1 MKIGLTAGADPKARH
16 AALLDARAA
25 ALAARGAEREEAVET
40 VAYLVCACG
49 AERYGLP
56 LAAVAGVTPE
66 PTCIGLPGAPPALKG
81 ITAVAGAIVSVLDL
95 AACLGLDR
103 AGKDDVGQ
111 DVGQDGG
118 HVVRL
123 RAQEPP
129 IALAVDRVLGIA
141 RIDVALARPANQPVN
156 QPEGLGRG
164 PLSGYAPPGSD
175 RTGDI
180 REGFSLVDLPALLA
194 RFST

>member
-16 AALLDARAA
+16 AALLDARAV
-25 ALAARGAEREEAVET
+25 ALAARGAEQEKTVET

-49 AERYGLP
+49 RERYGLP
-56 LAAVAGVTPE
+56 LAAVAGVAPE
-66 PTCIGLPGAPPALKG
+66 RPCTGLPGAPPALKG

-103 AGKDDVGQ
+103 AGEE
-111 DVGQDGG
+111 DGG

-129 IALAVDRVLGIA
+129 IALSVDRVIGIA
-141 RIDVALARPANQPVN
+141 RIDVALAQPMN
-156 QPEGLGRG
+156 QPESLGRG

-180 REGFSLVDLPALLA
+180 HEGFSLVDLPALLA

>member
-66 PTCIGLPGAPPALKG
+66 PTCTGLPGAPPALKG
-81 ITAVAGAIVSVLDL
+81 ITAVAGAIISVLDL

-103 AGKDDVGQ
+103 AGKDDG
-111 DVGQDGG
+111 GQDGG

-141 RIDVALARPANQPVN
+141 RIDVALARPANQP
-156 QPEGLGRG
+156 EGLGRG

-180 REGFSLVDLPALLA
+180 HEGFSLVDLPALLA

>member
-56 LAAVAGVTPE
+56 LAAVEGVTPE
-66 PTCIGLPGAPPALKG
+66 PTCTGLPGAPPALKG

-111 DVGQDGG
+111 DGG

-129 IALAVDRVLGIA
+129 IALEVDRVLGIA
-141 RIDVALARPANQPVN
+141 RIDVALARPAN

-180 REGFSLVDLPALLA
+180 HEGFSLVDLPALLA